1 MSLVAHFK
9 RSCGTSTFDWLSVV
23 WALQGDRDF
32 LIVLSGVLPTLH
44 RVSSTIVLVP
54 IILRIQSQFQ
64 LFKYINLALIR
75 IWFEI
80 GLIVHSM
87 VVIRVQNERY

>member
-1 MSLVAHFK
+1 M
-9 RSCGTSTFDWLSVV
+9 

-44 RVSSTIVLVP
+44 RVSSTIVVP